1 MTGPALPQ
9 RAAPRREQCST
20 DVSDTTT
27 GTFTAMTDKAT
38 DIAQAR
44 AALTSNAAPEMPVL
58 RAVHKGLVAL
68 PDHRPARS
76 RADDEPEA
84 RAAG

>member
-1 MTGPALPQ
+1 
-9 RAAPRREQCST
+9 
-20 DVSDTTT
+20 
-27 GTFTAMTDKAT
+27 MTDKAT

-44 AALTSNAAPEMPVL
+44 AALASNQAPEMRVL

-68 PDHRPARS
+68 PDHRPTRG
-76 RADDEPEA
+76 RKDDDREA

>member
-1 MTGPALPQ
+1 
-9 RAAPRREQCST
+9 
-20 DVSDTTT
+20 
-27 GTFTAMTDKAT
+27 MTDKAT

-44 AALTSNAAPEMPVL
+44 AALASNAAPELRVL
-58 RAVHKGLVAL
+58 RAVHKGLVSL
-68 PDHRPARS
+68 PDHRSSRS